1 MIRVPNLGRKD
12 KPRIYVLSNSRS
24 LYSTR
29 RFFEEAVKNGHKTS
43 VYPPAG
49 LSLHIEKKGSEI
61 FYRKKQIAIPEII
74 IPRVGQKKTLYT
86 LAIIK
91 QFEIMGAVTLNPTQG
106 IRRSRD
112 KLRSLQVLAQH
123 NVPVPKT
130 FSLDDLSEID
140 IAIASVEGPPVIIKV
155 TEGTQGVGV
164 ILAESKRSARSI
176 LESLIQQ
183 GQHVLVQE
191 FIEESSGR
199 DIRVIVLGNEVIA
212 SMQRSSIGDE
222 FRSNVHRGGTSSQVD
237 LTIESKRMAIVA
249 VRALGLRFAGVD
261 LIESNRG
268 PLIMEVNPS
277 PGLEGIETSTGENV
291 AKAAIQYLD
300 MLYIEKQK
308 KRAKT

>member
-1 MIRVPNLGRKD
+1 MIQVPHLGKND
-12 KPRIYVLSNSRS
+12 KPRIFILSNSRS

-61 FYRKKQIAIPEII
+61 FYRRKQIAIPDII
-74 IPRVGQKKTLYT
+74 IPRVGQRKALYT
-86 LAIIK
+86 LAVIK
-91 QFEIMGAVTLNPTQG
+91 QFEMMGSVTLNPTIG

-112 KLRSLQVLAQH
+112 KLRSLQMMAQH
-123 NVPVPKT
+123 NVPIPKT

-140 IAIASVEGPPVIIKV
+140 IAIESVGGTPVIIKV

-191 FIEESSGR
+191 FIEESNGR
-199 DIRVIVLGNEVIA
+199 DIRAIVLGNEVIA

-237 LTIESKRMAIVA
+237 LTFESKRMAIVA

-261 LIESNRG
+261 LIESKRG
-268 PLIMEVNPS
+268 PLILEVNPS
-277 PGLEGIETSTGENV
+277 PGLEGIETSTGENI
-291 AKAAIQYLD
+291 AKAAIQFLD
-300 MLYIEKQK
+300 KTYASTIK
-308 KRAKT
+308 KRQRA